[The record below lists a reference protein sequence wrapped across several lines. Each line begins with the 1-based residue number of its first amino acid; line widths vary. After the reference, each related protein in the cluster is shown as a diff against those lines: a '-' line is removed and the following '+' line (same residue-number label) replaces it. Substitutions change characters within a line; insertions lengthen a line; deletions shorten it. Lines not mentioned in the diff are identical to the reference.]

1 MALTKVGGDIIR
13 QPLDIGSLNATTV
26 QIGAATTVHTTGID
40 VGSGSVT
47 GHNIHSTG
55 IVTATS
61 FVGPVTGNLTGNVTG
76 NADTASNLIGSPS
89 ITVTNITAAGNVSI
103 AGTLTYEDVTNID
116 AVGVVT
122 ARAGVNISGGN
133 FQVGGTTVINSGR
146 ALYNLEEIKLADTKE
161 LVLGSGNDLKI
172 HHSGSHSFI
181 SQEGVGALKIKGD
194 DIRFEDAGGTEALR
208 IDDVGRLL
216 IGRTSALASSA
227 ERLTIDDGM
236 AMFRRSSTN
245 AAALYIRNEDSTADT
260 RQPYLIFTDGGG
272 NRGGFGVQYNQS
284 SLWISGQ
291 NGIAFR
297 TGGTAPSTTER
308 VRITSAGN
316 VGIGTDNTGYKLE
329 LHGATGSSSLKIGSR
344 ITNSDYGIAF
354 GYFDESAGK
363 HGFGIDRKHA
373 GTLTT
378 NAFIVRADTGN
389 VGINSTAPRGKLDI
403 GFAGAANY
411 ITFGSDSDNPKVE
424 FFRST
429 GGSPSHYATEIQQVL
444 GDFVLSTA
452 SAANLGS
459 HSYSEKLRVT
469 STGKL
474 KITGTTNGELNIKAG
489 SGSGNDIIS
498 FENSG
503 GTQRGNITYDTDN
516 NFLFFNV
523 SQSERTRIDQNGTL
537 SHGTTTD
544 NPGDANTNTGFAIR
558 ANGKYFFS
566 CASDGGHIN
575 RNNAGYVLHARY
587 GGGHKGGVYVNS
599 TNTSFQTSSDYR
611 LKENVVNLDGA
622 ITRVKQLTPRRF
634 NFIVEPNDTIDG
646 FIAHEA
652 ATVVPEAVTGTYNE
666 VDSNGDPVYQG
677 IDNGKLVPLLTAAL
691 QEAIAK
697 IETLEAAVTALQ
709 GS

>member
-1 MALTKVGGDIIR
+1 MTVIRPNSVSGINSITAQANEIKIFKSDGTQGG
-13 QPLDIGSLNATTV
+13 LVIGGANLNATSGISTV
-26 QIGAATTVHTTGID
+26 AALT
-40 VGSGSVT
+40 
-47 GHNIHSTG
+47 
-55 IVTATS
+55 
-61 FVGPVTGNLTGNVTG
+61 VTGN
-76 NADTASNLIGSPS
+76 
-89 ITVTNITAAGNVSI
+89 VSVG
-103 AGTLTYEDVTNID
+103 GTLTYQDVTNID
-116 AVGVVT
+116 SVGVVT
-122 ARAGVNISGGN
+122 ARAGVHVTGGN
-133 FQVGGTTVINSGR
+133 VAVGHNNPSVNLHVKGSASNGQIYLGGTGAHSQIYADNDGVLILNADQGDSAANS
-146 ALYNLEEIKLADTKE
+146 Y
-161 LVLGSGNDLKI
+161 LGFNVDNS
-172 HHSGSHSFI
+172 
-181 SQEGVGALKIKGD
+181 E
-194 DIRFEDAGGTEALR
+194 RLR
-208 IDDVGRLL
+208 VDSSGRLL

-236 AMFRRSSTN
+236 AIFRRNNSN
-245 AAALYIRNEDSTADT
+245 AAALYIRNEDTTADT

-272 NRGGFGVQYNQS
+272 NRGGFGVQYNES

-308 VRITSAGN
+308 VRILSDGKVAIGGVTANSLLDVHGGD
-316 VGIGTDNTGYKLE
+316 GISITHSGDTFLQ
-329 LHGATGSSSLKIGSR
+329 SR
-344 ITNSDYGIAF
+344 T
-354 GYFDESAGK
+354 
-363 HGFGIDRKHA
+363 
-373 GTLTT
+373 
-378 NAFIVRADTGN
+378 
-389 VGINSTAPRGKLDI
+389 
-403 GFAGAANY
+403 
-411 ITFGSDSDNPKVE
+411 
-424 FFRST
+424 
-429 GGSPSHYATEIQQVL
+429 
-444 GDFVLSTA
+444 
-452 SAANLGS
+452 
-459 HSYSEKLRVT
+459 
-469 STGKL
+469 
-474 KITGTTNGELNIKAG
+474 TGTTGTNYLEFKDSGGAAGDISYYHNGDYMRFKTGGAERARIDSDGHLQIRREGVASMPGVDTRHTRYIVRQTNGQEAILGSVFAQGQSGWGGDLVFATKNDNGNPSSGLTERMRLDMNGKLIIKGESNAELNLRPG
-489 SGSGNDIIS
+489 SSSGNDIIS

-516 NFLFFNV
+516 NFMFFNV

-611 LKENVVNLDGA
+611 LKENVVDLSGA
-622 ITRVKQLTPRRF
+622 ITRIKQLTPKRF
-634 NFIVEPNDTIDG
+634 NFIVEPDTTVDG
-646 FIAHEA
+646 FLAHEA

-666 VDSNGDPVYQG
+666 VDGNGNPVYQG